1 MDDDKKK
8 EVKEIEIE
16 VVIFIALVILVIAW
30 PAILA
35 YLKIMFPFLNGDGA
49 SQWGSSVVSIGKSIF
64 SWLVAISVP
73 LSVFFLIGIIY
84 CTERLKHIR
93 KKEAEKFDLKVEE
106 AFEPEPVS
114 GDAKLAE
121 RWTKIKSEISSANP
135 NDWRQAILEADIM
148 LEDVLIA
155 LGYQGE
161 GIGEK
166 LKRVV
171 TGDMKALNEAW
182 EAHKVRNQIAHDGLS
197 FPLTQ
202 HEANRVVGLYKK
214 VFEEFYQIKE

>member
-1 MDDDKKK
+1 MDDKKK
-8 EVKEIEIE
+8 VKELEIE
-16 VVIFIALVILVIAW
+16 VVLFIVLVVVVFFWQGIVGFLGTTFGPVAS
-30 PAILA
+30 
-35 YLKIMFPFLNGDGA
+35 YLHID
-49 SQWGSSVVSIGKSIF
+49 WTSVGNVTKSILGV
-64 SWLVAISVP
+64 LVGLSFP
-73 LSVFFLIGIIY
+73 LSLFFLIGIIY

-93 KKEAEKFDLKVEE
+93 TLEAEKFDLKVEP

-121 RWTKIKSEISSANP
+121 RWDKIKGEIASSNP

-148 LEDVLIA
+148 LEDVLSS

-166 LKRVV
+166 LKRVA
-171 TGDMKALNEAW
+171 TGDMKAVREAG
-182 EAHKVRNQIAHDGLS
+182 EAHGVRNRIAHDGLS

-202 HEANRVVGLYKK
+202 HEANRVIQLYKK
-214 VFEEFYQIKE
+214 VFEEFYDIK